1 MIIEGLIYCLKIKS
15 PCSMNTFIIQFQI
28 NEFQNQTLC
37 NDKTENILKFDEML
51 IYDINYKK
59 YTHKIVCQWFSPYQ
73 AYQDWTKYLR
83 ALIMYFQ
90 WVVFFSLQCM
100 RLHLHDSAIFMQR
113 SRSIPS
119 ICSYVLHDGRNEANI
134 KKKVKC
140 GSLMFVLNI

>member
-1 MIIEGLIYCLKIKS
+1 MIIEVLIYCLKIKS

-90 WVVFFSLQCM
+90 WVVFFLLYNACVY
-100 RLHLHDSAIFMQR
+100 IFMTVRFLCNGLVQFQVYAR
-113 SRSIPS
+113 M
-119 ICSYVLHDGRNEANI
+119 YYTMVEMKQTL
-134 KKKVKC
+134 KKK
-140 GSLMFVLNI
+140 LNAVPLCLS